1 MKFKLAAAA
10 IGLLLLSNG
19 FMTYAWYGH
28 LKDTNQPLWRAI
40 LLSWAIA
47 FFEYCFMIP
56 ANRIGYGVMTAA
68 QLKVVQEMVTLLVF
82 VVFAWKV
89 LGEAPT
95 PRTFLGFA
103 FIAVGATF
111 IFHK

>member
-10 IGLLLLSNG
+10 IGLLLLSNT

-40 LLSWAIA
+40 LLSWGIA

-56 ANRIGYGVMTAA
+56 ANRMGYEVMSAA
-68 QLKVVQEMVTLLVF
+68 QLKVIQEVITLLVF

-95 PRTFLGFA
+95 SRTFIGFA

-111 IFHK
+111 IFKK